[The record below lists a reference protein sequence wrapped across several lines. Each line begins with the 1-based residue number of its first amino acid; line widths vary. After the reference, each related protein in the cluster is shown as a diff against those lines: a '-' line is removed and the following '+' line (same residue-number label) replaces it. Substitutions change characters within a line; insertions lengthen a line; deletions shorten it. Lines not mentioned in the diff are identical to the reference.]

1 MVAPARGLF
10 ESMKTVAP
18 KRKLP
23 SSPGEGQ
30 FDSYEERFV
39 SLERHQRVVHY
50 YLKRH
55 GRETLAVVG
64 TEKSPRHLNY
74 VVQAGK

>member
-1 MVAPARGLF
+1 
-10 ESMKTVAP
+10 MKTVAP
-18 KRKLP
+18 RRKAP

-30 FDSYEERFV
+30 FDDYDERFV

-50 YLKRH
+50 YLRKQ
-55 GRETLAVVG
+55 GNETLAVVG

-74 VVQAGK
+74 VVQAGECAWLLAFLM